1 MFSQSGNRL
10 FGFLFSG
17 AIVAILAACAGT
29 PDKKEA
35 APRNIQTYW
44 PNPPDQPRFVFEYL
58 LRDSKSIP
66 GKETDTD
73 AMRRLALGDDIVIA
87 LKKPY
92 GVAARRGRIYVS
104 DTEARAIH
112 VFDVPRRKFFSF
124 GLRFEGTLKKPLGL
138 AADQRGRVY
147 VADASRQQV
156 VVFDSMGLFL
166 MTVGNP
172 AELERPTSV
181 AVDQGGERIY
191 VVDTGGVESDNH
203 RIVVYDRHGAKLFS
217 FGTRGQRAG
226 EFNLPVDAAVA
237 PDGTLYVLDA
247 GNFRVQAFDP
257 MGKPLRSFGEV
268 GAGFG
273 QFSRPRGIGV
283 DTAGNVYV
291 TDATFGNVQIFNANG
306 ALLMPLGGRGG
317 SDGPATYRL
326 PAGVTSDE
334 TGRLYVVDQYFSK
347 VEVFRSLSDEE
358 GKRIVTKSR

>member
-17 AIVAILAACAGT
+17 VIVAILAACAGT
-29 PDKKEA
+29 PEKKEA
-35 APRNIQTYW
+35 VSRNIQTYW

-58 LRDSKSIP
+58 LRDSKSVP
-66 GKETDTD
+66 GKESNTD
-73 AMRRLALGDDIVIA
+73 AMRRLALGEDIVIA

-92 GVAARRGRIYVS
+92 GVAAQRGRIYVS

-138 AADQRGRVY
+138 AVDERGRVY

-156 VVFDSMGLFL
+156 VVFDGMGLF
-166 MTVGNP
+166 MMAVGNP
-172 AELERPTSV
+172 AELERPTAV
-181 AVDQGGERIY
+181 AVDRGGERIY

-203 RIVVYDRHGAKLFS
+203 RIVVYDRRGARLFS
-217 FGTRGQRAG
+217 FGTRGQRVG

-257 MGKPLRSFGEV
+257 TGKPLRSFGEV
-268 GAGFG
+268 GVGFG

-283 DTAGNVYV
+283 DATGNVYV
-291 TDATFGNVQIFNANG
+291 TDAGFGNVQIFNANG
-306 ALLMPLGGRGG
+306 ALLMPLGVRGS

-326 PAGVTSDE
+326 PAGVAPDE
-334 TGRLYVVDQYFSK
+334 TGRVYVVDQYFSK
-347 VEVFRSLSDEE
+347 VEVFRPLSDEE
-358 GKRIVTKSR
+358 GKRILAKSR